1 MRRRVVITGTGV
13 ISALGNDAAQVH
25 AALCDNRRG
34 FTEEPFENRK
44 EFPPARTARIKDFS
58 AAKWLGNVNTRPL
71 ERTGQLSICGALLAL
86 ESSGWTKERCT
97 QREMELMLAT
107 MFGSVETI
115 ARYDREARLFGP
127 KHAKPLDFANTVIN
141 APAGQTAIWHGLTGS
156 NITVC
161 AGKTGSLYALRDAA
175 RRIRN
180 GWFETVLAGA
190 VEGVSFEIHSAFA
203 QAGLLQPDA
212 VVAAP
217 TPFAFDRRGFLLGEG
232 SAFVVLEELGAAET
246 RGAKAL
252 AELSGVASSY
262 DPGGGCDRR
271 SAIDGC
277 VRAITGALSDAGVA
291 GDEVELICTSA
302 SGSALGDAIEM
313 MALAEV
319 FGETLPDI
327 PLFAPAAALGEML
340 GASGMMQTI
349 LLIECARAKTV
360 PGIAGIERYD
370 PRLPRAGV
378 AMAARPG
385 KFRRGL
391 GISQGLTGSSAAVVV
406 TIID

>member
-277 VRAITGALSDAGVA
+277 VRAITGALSDVDINLRAPLTFERVLHQQNLEG
-291 GDEVELICTSA
+291 
-302 SGSALGDAIEM
+302 EM